1 MINASLLDNKLLYLG
16 FREVNSGTDMLRYAV
31 KVWEP
36 GMMVSKEL
44 YPMVA
49 KEFGSTPSR
58 VERAMRGAIE
68 CAWERGDPTTIDHCF
83 GYTISADKGKPTV
96 GEFVSRMARVC
107 ADAD

>member
-1 MINASLLDNKLLYLG
+1 MINTGLLDNKLLYLG
-16 FREVNSGTDMLRYAV
+16 FREITSGTDMLRYAV

-44 YPMVA
+44 YPMIA
-49 KEFGSTPSR
+49 KQFNSTPSR
-58 VERAMRGAIE
+58 VERTMRHAIE
-68 CAWERGDPTTIDHCF
+68 CAWERGDPYTIDSCF

-96 GEFVSRMARVC
+96 SEFVSRMARVC

>member
-1 MINASLLDNKLLYLG
+1 MIDERVLDNKLLYLG

-36 GMMVSKEL
+36 GMMMSKEL

-49 KEFGSTPSR
+49 KQFGSTVSR
-58 VERAMRGAIE
+58 VERSMRHAIE
-68 CAWERGDPTTIDHCF
+68 CAWERGDPHTIEHCF
-83 GYTISADKGKPTV
+83 GYAISPDKGKPTV